1 VSRCDIPTIR
11 SEKEGERITVMAR
24 KAHIERKTK
33 ETVISLSL
41 DLDGRG
47 KSEISTGIPFFD
59 HMLSLMAM
67 HGLFDLALQ
76 ATGDLDVDFH
86 HTVEDVG
93 IALGQGVKKALGD
106 GAGIRRFGEALLPMD
121 EALSRVVLDVSG
133 RPYLGY
139 RVKARGKI
147 KDFNLELVESFF
159 KAVADN
165 AGITLH
171 IDLLCGT
178 NRHHI
183 VESIFK
189 GFGRALDAATGLDE
203 RRTGVPSTKGR
214 L

>member
-1 VSRCDIPTIR
+1 
-11 SEKEGERITVMAR
+11 MAR
-24 KAHIERKTK
+24 KAAVQRKTK

-41 DLDGRG
+41 NLDGTG
-47 KSEISTGIPFFD
+47 KAEISTGIPFFD

-67 HGLFDLALQ
+67 HGFFDLTLQ
-76 ATGDLDVDFH
+76 ATGDLEVDFH

-93 IALGQGVKKALGD
+93 IAFGQGITKALGNR
-106 GAGIRRFGEALLPMD
+106 AGIRRYGEALVPMD
-121 EALSRVVLDVSG
+121 EALSRVVLDISG

-139 RVKARGKI
+139 RVKVRGRI

-171 IDLLCGT
+171 IELLYGT

-183 VESIFK
+183 VEAIFK
-189 GFGRALDAATGLDE
+189 GFGRALDAATGLDK
-203 RRTGVPSTKGR
+203 RRAGVPSTKGK

>member
-1 VSRCDIPTIR
+1 MTA
-11 SEKEGERITVMAR
+11 MAR
-24 KAHIERKTK
+24 KASVKRSTK
-33 ETVISLSL
+33 ETVISLAL
-41 DLDGRG
+41 ALDGSG

-59 HMLSLMAM
+59 HMITLMAM
-67 HGLFDLALQ
+67 HGLFDLNLK
-76 ATGDLDVDFH
+76 ATGDLEVDFH

-93 IALGQGVKKALGD
+93 IAFGEGVKKALGD
-106 GAGIRRFGEALLPMD
+106 HTGIRRYGAALVPMD
-121 EALSRVVLDVSG
+121 EALARVVLDISG

-139 RVKARGKI
+139 RVKARGKV

-171 IDLLCGT
+171 IELLYGA

-183 VESIFK
+183 VEAIFK
-189 GFGRALDAATGLDE
+189 GFGRALDEATSQDK
-203 RRTGVPSTKGR
+203 RRRGVPSTKGK